1 MYIKPIQYR
10 QFLPYGI
17 TIRSTDV
24 LEKLTDYR
32 YCLKICHDK
41 DTRQLEAYDQP
52 VYIEPADGI
61 AMLVVQGAQ
70 TEAFLFAR
78 PVSINPGVY
87 YCVLPYGCRESSYHE
102 YTLGDR
108 HCLPFDPTPYIYL
121 RIYVL
126 ALRISTPFSILKKR
140 RTTFLSVKSTPFGS

>member
-87 YCVLPYGCRESSYHE
+87 
-102 YTLGDR
+102 
-108 HCLPFDPTPYIYL
+108 CLMDAGRAPITNIPWAIGTVFPLTQHHIFIL